1 MKPETIALNQI
12 YYNLL
17 SGRRYGQDVLKW
29 ANGDGPRFPYFS
41 EAISYGTDRDGTKIF
56 RWTHYGS
63 SANRAT
69 KTELKWIIKTIF
81 KTTAEQFQ
89 RDYITSDQSKIDWL
103 NHA

>member
-17 SGRRYGQDVLKW
+17 SGQRYGKDIFKF

-81 KTTAEQFQ
+81 KMTAEQFQ
-89 RDYITSDQSKIDWL
+89 AEYITHDQSKIDWVR
-103 NHA
+103 HA